1 MPSDDYRA
9 ICGWL
14 DDPDPASGVRLA
26 GDDGGWTRRGYP
38 ELAADV
44 RTVAALLAAA
54 GLRAGDGVCVV
65 LPTEMRC
72 IAAMFAVWSC
82 GATVTMV
89 APPVFGAGGEYGE
102 QLRAQFTRAAPR
114 LVVTTGQLRGPI
126 GAAMA
131 DTGVAG
137 TPVTLPE
144 DAAGGGAFAASAP
157 ENPAED
163 GAATASLPGTAV
175 ESAAAAGPARGR
187 GSTDRALV
195 QFTSGSSGAPK
206 GVPISWRNLAANVA
220 HITGSIGWRPGDA
233 TVSWLPLYHDMGLV
247 GAVIATIA
255 GQGEL
260 FLIRPDQFIR
270 EPLRWVRA
278 MAEAQHAV
286 APSFGLGY
294 TARRVRPEDLVGLDL
309 SGLRSLITGAEPVDV
324 EHVSAFTALLAPAGY
339 DPAALRPAYGLAEC
353 TLMAT
358 ITRSGETPVAVRID
372 SAATRFGAPVAVVA
386 ETPYRGQPLPGG
398 GWLVGLGGQGAA
410 VAVRIAGTDG
420 AALAPGTLGEV
431 VLSGASVA
439 AGYHGEQDSAAGTRF
454 TGGELWTGDAGFLR
468 GGRLYVLGRMGS
480 SLKVRGRSVFME
492 DLDAR
497 IARETGLPKHT
508 FAAVAMPDAGA
519 GQGVVL
525 FAEHAPGDWTDAARK
540 ALRAELGPAHDC
552 VVVTGE
558 RGLIRRTSSGKPR
571 RRLMWELY
579 RDNGTGTVE
588 TDDAPVFA
596 ERRASLSRLGDA
608 ELTRLLEQ
616 ALAAVEVPAAA
627 TVLLEGSIAEGFGNE
642 GSDIDF
648 LAVSPGAAATPVMP
662 SVLFLGGR
670 RVEVRTRSEGEL
682 RAQLDLVRKAALDE
696 DVTGAALL
704 DLDQELLNRCQ
715 RFARAAVVRPGAADI
730 ARLRQAL
737 PLPELS
743 RVLVR
748 WWSARATQSL
758 RQAVAMAALRDHGT
772 AAAWAADGLLQA
784 VKGYLAERGETYLES
799 KWLGPQLDRLG
810 ADTLAGR
817 YFEQLRSLRIRTA
830 PEPVPALA
838 SEPAP
843 AAALEPAPALAPE
856 PALAPA
862 GVLAPAL
869 ALAAEL
875 GVAVADDPAQVV
887 LTRVDTVTTWPIDG
901 RIHVV
906 RGRSDVLVLSDRAA
920 RAWRGVVFG
929 RSVAEVLARG
939 PEPLHAELAEFVRL
953 GLVGLRWGR
962 GAAIRPAVAMVKPL
976 GPSTLAPCPVSP
988 VLGIGGGT
996 RAEGQPVTLSPLPAT
1011 RFTECASALVWSNV
1025 IVENAREDLVGA
1037 LGQGQPRVAE
1047 AAADRLLKGAV
1058 RLLLC
1063 TLGISPLPP
1072 DVAPVATLERLV
1084 PAALPG
1090 RDRLLARVDAAARVG
1105 FAGPDAAPPNAGLA
1119 VLDDLVDTVRA
1130 GADLAFPASFDSHEQ
1145 WRATLRITYDWLR
1158 LAAYLDTELPI
1169 DEVQDLLASGGAQ
1182 PHQRGTD
1189 PNGELDR

>member
-1 MPSDDYRA
+1 MPSDDYQA

-14 DDPDPASGVRLA
+14 DDPDPAGGVRLA
-26 GDDGGWTRRGYP
+26 GDDGDWTRRAYP

-44 RTVAALLAAA
+44 RAVAALLAAA

-72 IAAMFAVWSC
+72 IATMFAVWSS

-102 QLRAQFTRAAPR
+102 HLRAQFTRAAPR
-114 LVVTTGQLRGPI
+114 LVVTTEQLRGPI

-131 DTGVAG
+131 DSGVAG
-137 TPVTLPE
+137 TPVTLPK
-144 DAAGGGAFAASAP
+144 DTSSDGADPAGSP
-157 ENPAED
+157 ENPAGD
-163 GAATASLPGTAV
+163 GAATAGSPASLPENPADPV
-175 ESAAAAGPARGR
+175 AAAARAHGPA
-187 GSTDRALV
+187 STDRALV
-195 QFTSGSSGAPK
+195 QFTSGSSGAPR

-220 HITGSIGWRPGDA
+220 YITDSIGWRPGDA

-260 FLIRPDQFIR
+260 YLMRPDQFIR

-278 MAEAQHAV
+278 MARAQHAV
-286 APSFGLGY
+286 APSFGLGH
-294 TARRVRPEDLVGLDL
+294 TARRVRPDELADLDL

-324 EHVSAFTALLAPAGY
+324 EHVGAFTALLAGAGY
-339 DPAALRPAYGLAEC
+339 DPAALRPAYGLAES

-358 ITRSGETPVAVRID
+358 ITRSGDTPIAVRID
-372 SAATRFGAPVAVVA
+372 SAATRFGEAVAVVA
-386 ETPYRGQPLPGG
+386 ETPYRGQPLSGG
-398 GWLVGLGGQGAA
+398 GWLVGLGGPAAA

-420 AALAPGTLGEV
+420 GDLPPGVLGEV

-439 AGYHGEQDSAAGTRF
+439 TGYHGTDQESAAGTRF

-468 GGRLYVLGRMGS
+468 GGQLYVLGRMGS

-508 FAAVAMPDAGA
+508 FAAVAMPEAGA
-519 GQGVVL
+519 NQGVVL

-540 ALRAELGPAHDC
+540 ALRAELGPARDC

-579 RDNGTGTVE
+579 RDNGTDAAE
-588 TDDAPVFA
+588 TDSAPVFD

-648 LAVSPGAAATPVMP
+648 LAVSPGAEPTPVMP

-670 RVEVRTRSEGEL
+670 RVEVRTRSEVEL

-704 DLDQELLNRCQ
+704 DLDQDLLNRCQ

-730 ARLRQAL
+730 AGLRQAL
-737 PLPELS
+737 PFPELS
-743 RVLVR
+743 RVLAR

-772 AAAWAADGLLQA
+772 AAGWAADGLLQA

-810 ADTLAGR
+810 ADALAER
-817 YFEQLRSLRIRTA
+817 YFEQLRALRTGGEHA
-830 PEPVPALA
+830 PASA
-838 SEPAP
+838 SELGPELA
-843 AAALEPAPALAPE
+843 PAPALAP
-856 PALAPA
+856 ALAF
-862 GVLAPAL
+862 
-869 ALAAEL
+869 AAEL

-887 LTRVDTVTTWPIDG
+887 LTRVDGVTTWPIDG

-929 RSVAEVLARG
+929 RSVPEVLARG

-953 GLVGLRWGR
+953 GLVGMRWGR
-962 GAAIRPAVAMVKPL
+962 GSAIRPAVAMVKPL
-976 GPSTLAPCPVSP
+976 GPSTLAPCPTSP

-996 RAEGQPVTLSPLPAT
+996 RADGRPVTLSPLPAT

-1037 LGQGQPRVAE
+1037 LGQGQARVAE

-1072 DVAPVATLERLV
+1072 DVAPLATLERLV
-1084 PAALPG
+1084 PAGLPD

-1105 FAGPDAAPPNAGLA
+1105 FAGPSAAPQNVGLA
-1119 VLDDLVDTVRA
+1119 VLDDLVDTVRST
-1130 GADLAFPASFDSHEQ
+1130 ADLAFPASFDSHEQ

-1189 PNGELDR
+1189 PNGEIDR

>member
-1 MPSDDYRA
+1 MPTNPDEKKRERVPSDDYRA

-14 DDPDPASGVRLA
+14 DNPDPTGGVRLA
-26 GDDGGWTRRGYP
+26 DDDGGWTRRGYP

-44 RTVAALLAAA
+44 RAVAALLAAA

-72 IAAMFAVWSC
+72 IATMFAVWAS

-102 QLRAQFTRAAPR
+102 HLRAQFTRAAPR
-114 LVVTTGQLRGPI
+114 LVVTTEQLQGPI

-131 DTGVAG
+131 DSGVAG

-144 DAAGGGAFAASAP
+144 DAAG
-157 ENPAED
+157 
-163 GAATASLPGTAV
+163 AATAELGAV
-175 ESAAAAGPARGR
+175 AAGTGAPA
-187 GSTDRALV
+187 STDRALV

-220 HITGSIGWRPGDA
+220 YITDSIGWRPGDA

-260 FLIRPDQFIR
+260 YLMRPDQFIR

-278 MAEAQHAV
+278 MAQAQHAV

-294 TARRVRPEDLVGLDL
+294 TARRVRPEDLADLDL

-324 EHVSAFTALLAPAGY
+324 EHVAAFTALLAGAGY
-339 DPAALRPAYGLAEC
+339 DPAALRPAYGLAES

-372 SAATRFGAPVAVVA
+372 SAATRFGEAVAVVA
-386 ETPYRGQPLPGG
+386 ETPYRGQPLSGG
-398 GWLVGLGGQGAA
+398 GWLVGLGGPAAA

-420 AALAPGTLGEV
+420 AELPPGVLGEV

-439 AGYHGEQDSAAGTRF
+439 TGYHGADQESAAGTRF
-454 TGGELWTGDAGFLR
+454 AGGELWTGDAGFLR
-468 GGRLYVLGRMGS
+468 GGRLFVLGRMGS

-508 FAAVAMPDAGA
+508 FAAVAMPEAGA
-519 GQGVVL
+519 SQGVVL

-540 ALRAELGPAHDC
+540 ALRAELGPARDC

-579 RDNGTGTVE
+579 RDNGTDAVE
-588 TDDAPVFA
+588 TDSAPVFG

-608 ELTRLLEQ
+608 ELSRLLEQ

-648 LAVSPGAAATPVMP
+648 LAVSPGAEPTPVMP

-696 DVTGAALL
+696 EITGAALL
-704 DLDQELLNRCQ
+704 DLDQDLLNRCQ

-730 ARLRQAL
+730 AGLRQAL
-737 PLPELS
+737 PFPELS
-743 RVLVR
+743 RVLAR

-758 RQAVAMAALRDHGT
+758 RQAVALAALRDHGT

-784 VKGYLAERGETYLES
+784 VKGHLAERGETYLES

-810 ADTLAGR
+810 ADALADR
-817 YFEQLRSLRIRTA
+817 YFEQLRALRTG
-830 PEPVPALA
+830 P
-838 SEPAP
+838 EPAP
-843 AAALEPAPALAPE
+843 ASALAS
-856 PALAPA
+856 
-862 GVLAPAL
+862 AL

-887 LTRVDTVTTWPIDG
+887 LTRVDGVTTWPIDG

-929 RSVAEVLARG
+929 RSVSEVLTRT

-962 GAAIRPAVAMVKPL
+962 ESAIRPAVAMVKPL

-996 RAEGQPVTLSPLPAT
+996 RADGQPVTLSPLPAT

-1084 PAALPG
+1084 PAGLPG
-1090 RDRLLARVDAAARVG
+1090 RDQLLARVDAAARVG
-1105 FAGPDAAPPNAGLA
+1105 FAGAPQNAGLA
-1119 VLDDLVDTVRA
+1119 VLDDLVDTVRTT
-1130 GADLAFPASFDSHEQ
+1130 ADLAFPASFDSHEQ

-1189 PNGELDR
+1189 PNGEIDR